1 MQVCEVC
8 YHHCTLYMSIPLLRG
23 VLPSLYALHVYS
35 TRLQMQKAK
44 WRTGGD
50 ITCIFNDQPKPRNA
64 TGTKPPIIPRV
75 GDPLVKIN
83 RPRLHHKI
91 RYRYYKQRKAWF
103 YYQLPFSLPFFLFF
117 FFFSFFNDTHPRK
130 RYENISTVHN
140 KRSRTTRKGRF
151 RVMQWPVL
159 STNQTSVS
167 VRKP

>member
-1 MQVCEVC
+1 
-8 YHHCTLYMSIPLLRG
+8 MSIPLLRG

-44 WRTGGD
+44 WRRGGD

-103 YYQLPFSLPFFLFF
+103 YYQLPFSLPFFFSLSLFF
-117 FFFSFFNDTHPRK
+117 LTTHIRENGTKTLPQCITRGVEQRERAGSASCSGPCCQQIK
-130 RYENISTVHN
+130 RRCPLGNH
-140 KRSRTTRKGRF
+140 KTR
-151 RVMQWPVL
+151 
-159 STNQTSVS
+159 
-167 VRKP
+167 